1 MFLPL
6 IWDLSSP
13 VKDEGLMPMIFL
25 LPPAF
30 LFSRGLRV
38 GPLYFLWTQESLVT
52 TQRSTGWCPVAF

>member
-13 VKDEGLMPMIFL
+13 VKDEGLMPMIFM

-30 LFSRGLRV
+30 LLLRGLRV
-38 GPLYFLWTQESLVT
+38 GPLIW
-52 TQRSTGWCPVAF
+52 